1 MNKRLGI
8 IAIAIG
14 LLQAFGFYF
23 SGYEAGKHGAD
34 RWYGESID
42 DKYAK
47 PICQVETKPDF
58 TWIDDM
64 LKERKGKNK

>member
-1 MNKRLGI
+1 MRIRALDVFM
-8 IAIAIG
+8 
-14 LLQAFGFYF
+14 LTCAFVLVANVCYIL
-23 SGYEAGKHGAD
+23 GKHGAD